1 MKKLLVTILLFSLL
15 LSFTALAEGKITV
28 EQKKL
33 VTFEGKWQAFFF
45 AKVANTGDSP
55 CYVQNGCKLVGFNDD
70 DVVFTEDY
78 VNAYPSGMMLK
89 PGEYAYVYHSI
100 FEDTLKTNPV
110 TDYKFSVKGDNH
122 GSEYDRLDCT
132 AEIQYSKSD
141 IYDNNVFVTFTNTTD
156 STLYDFYIATALY
169 DSNGELIYVDGD
181 SSSELGIHPGS
192 TVTVEVSINSD
203 LVEYFVRNKLT
214 PTTADAMVFVPRDE

>member
-1 MKKLLVTILLFSLL
+1 MKKLIVAILLFSLL

-33 VTFEGKWQAFFF
+33 VTFESDWEAYFF

-78 VNAYPSGMMLK
+78 INTYPSGILLK
-89 PGEYAYVYHSI
+89 PGEYAYMYDSI
-100 FEDTLKTNPV
+100 LEDALKTNPV
-110 TDYKFSVKGDNH
+110 TDYKFSVKADSH

-132 AEIQYSKSD
+132 AEIQYSEANNYGND
-141 IYDNNVFVTFTNTTD
+141 IFVTFTNTTD
-156 STLYDFYIATALY
+156 STLYKFCLVAALY
-169 DSNGELIYVDGD
+169 DSNDELIYVNGD
-181 SSSELGIHPGS
+181 SSSALGIHPGS
-192 TVTVEVSINSD
+192 TVTVKVSINSD
-203 LVEYFVRNKLT
+203 LAEYYVRNKLT
-214 PTTADAMVFVPRDE
+214 PSTADAMVFVPRK